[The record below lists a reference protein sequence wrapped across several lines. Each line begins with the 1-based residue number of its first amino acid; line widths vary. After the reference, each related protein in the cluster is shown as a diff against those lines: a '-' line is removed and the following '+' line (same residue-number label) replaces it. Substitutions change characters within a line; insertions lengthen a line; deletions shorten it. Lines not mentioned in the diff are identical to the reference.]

1 MNGCEIG
8 ITGGVLE
15 EKDNGIRVME
25 FCTERELCT

>member
-15 EKDNGIRVME
+15 EKDNARRVIE
-25 FCTERELCT
+25 FCTERGLCT